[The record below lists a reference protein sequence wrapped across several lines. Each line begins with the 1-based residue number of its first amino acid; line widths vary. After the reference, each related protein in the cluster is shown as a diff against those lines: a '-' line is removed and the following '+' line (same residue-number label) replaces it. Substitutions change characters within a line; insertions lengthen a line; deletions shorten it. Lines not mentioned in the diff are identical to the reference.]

1 MTREN
6 EKFRHQCEKAT
17 KKVAEKKS
25 TSGTFRYK
33 GKGDWKEEKNSN
45 LESCLKKCKQNLEAV
60 ENKSKIYHLWYFGY
74 FQINSFFIQIIKKSS
89 QENVTFV
96 VVAK

>member
-1 MTREN
+1 MKSSGISVKKPLKKLLKKN
-6 EKFRHQCEKAT
+6 QLLAHFGT
-17 KKVAEKKS
+17 KGE
-25 TSGTFRYK
+25 R
-33 GKGDWKEEKNSN
+33 GDWKEEKNSN